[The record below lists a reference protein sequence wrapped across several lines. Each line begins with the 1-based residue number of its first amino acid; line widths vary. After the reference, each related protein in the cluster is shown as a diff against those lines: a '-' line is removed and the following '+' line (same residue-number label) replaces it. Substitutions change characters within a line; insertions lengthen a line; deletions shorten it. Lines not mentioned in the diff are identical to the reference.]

1 MTDLRRTNIY
11 LAGDQLRALKL
22 LAADSNRSVADHVR
36 EAVDEYLARRVADEA
51 AWRNRFE
58 EVITRIRSRL
68 PGDVPEEEIEAE
80 ITAAR
85 AEVRASR
92 RAARGH

>member
-1 MTDLRRTNIY
+1 M
-11 LAGDQLRALKL
+11 RALKL

-51 AWRNRFE
+51 AWRNCFE
-58 EVITRIRSRL
+58 EVIARFRSRL

-92 RAARGH
+92 RAARGR